1 MSFPDHY
8 SVLGVLPT
16 ADDVVIRAAYR
27 ALAQRYHPDKWCGD
41 PKEATEKMAEI
52 NAAYAVLSD
61 PAKRKAFDQTRSAQ
75 QESAEPFFRDDSDD
89 REPTYDPLVD
99 DWRIAVNFY
108 PDLADLEKGL
118 EKLSW
123 RVAFAYRAALL
134 DSQQFEKRYKVAKQ
148 IEDEYLRRHFGSNAD
163 VREFAKSLI
172 DVGNRTAARALN
184 QAVRVLGSAGDS
196 DRIIEKVAREHC
208 PSDFETPL
216 TKAEKV
222 EHERETARQAIGSFF
237 LFVAVAGTTL
247 LILLLVMLV
256 ISIVVDYADKMDG

>member
-1 MSFPDHY
+1 MSSPDPY

-27 ALAQRYHPDKWCGD
+27 ALAQRYHPDKWRGD

-61 PAKRKAFDQTRSAQ
+61 PAKRKTFDQTRSKQ

-108 PDLADLEKGL
+108 PDLVDLEKGL

-184 QAVRVLGSAGDS
+184 QAIRVLGSSGDC

-216 TKAEKV
+216 TKAQKV
-222 EHERETARQAIGSFF
+222 ERGRVTAVETPEE
-237 LFVAVAGTTL
+237 T
-247 LILLLVMLV
+247 ILLWFIAVVAL
-256 ISIVVDYADKMDG
+256 IVVLAILAITLD